1 MVKPNNDPKPAGPV
15 RRAARAAAR
24 QVNVRAAGRKVKEIF
39 AEELGRPDGPPGA
52 QQLGLDVVERVC
64 ATVGIAG
71 IVGVTVAAWL
81 GGMFDAGLEDVVRGP
96 APISAGPSATCAE
109 LVSWCGGMPR

>member
-1 MVKPNNDPKPAGPV
+1 MAKPNPDPKPAGPV

-39 AEELGRPDGPPGA
+39 AEELDKPEEQPGA
-52 QQLGLDVVERVC
+52 HQLGLDVVERAC
-64 ATVGIAG
+64 AVIGMAG

-96 APISAGPSATCAE
+96 APLSAAPSATCAE
-109 LVSWCGGMPR
+109 PASWCGR